1 MKKLL
6 SLIMAVGLSFGLCFA
21 SANGLN
27 KVYAADGVAEL
38 EDYAKNTSMF
48 VVSPQVVLNQETG
61 CYDIDINVLSA
72 NGYFS
77 NFEAEIECRIMNRK
91 GGNQKIIEGDS
102 SGSFI
107 EGDLPKAKVTTK
119 QYVKGNAA
127 ASLKNGILSVV
138 FNAPSNVA
146 LNNFG
151 YNGGA
156 MFGIKVFTVKTDLK
170 YNDYVLNASEEGV
183 FDIGL
188 WFTDGEVKSAGVMNL
203 EKRVV
208 IFDEC
213 GLDDRI
219 SELDSMMCIGDYD
232 FDGTLTINDLI
243 AAQYYLTNRTEFLHL
258 RTLNL
263 MLDSVCLQYLQMYLC
278 ESISYFDY
286 IEAVA
291 KKVAAGG
298 GEESGEVMEGGGS
311 YAG

>member
-27 KVYAADGVAEL
+27 KVYADVGVGKQ
-38 EDYAKNTSMF
+38 EDYAHDTSMF

-61 CYDIDINVLSA
+61 CYDIDISVLST
-72 NGYFS
+72 NEYFS
-77 NFEAEIECRIMNRK
+77 NFEAEIVCRIMNRK
-91 GGNQKIIEGDS
+91 GGNQKITEGDS

-127 ASLKNGILSVV
+127 ASLKDGILSVV

-146 LNNFG
+146 LN
-151 YNGGA
+151 YNGGG

-170 YNDYVLNASEEGV
+170 YNDYVLNDSEEGV

-188 WFTDGEVKSAGVMNL
+188 WFTGGEVKSAGVMNL
-203 EKRVV
+203 ENRVV
-208 IFDEC
+208 IFDRC
-213 GLDDRI
+213 DLYVQ
-219 SELDSMMCIGDYD
+219 SSHLDSMMCMGDYD

-243 AAQYYLTNRTEFLHL
+243 AAQYYLTNRTEFIHL

-278 ESISYFDY
+278 ESISYGEY
-286 IEAVA
+286 IGVVA
-291 KKVAAGG
+291 SKNDAAGG